1 LEKKNG
7 RYKYFVLEGRLRRPR
22 GAGQRPAPKTTRRVI
37 KIDKEYFLQKIQ
49 YKRMKKSER
58 YGKEQEEI
66 GNKIIEILKLDE
78 KQTFLLC
85 DLDEDLEKQQAILGL
100 KDDIQ
105 KYFAVSSMTAFHN
118 DRKTKRDYLI
128 IVKGI
133 LKQLGYV
140 MEKRDYTLK
149 IEGKGMYKRTIQYK
163 IFKEEIS
170 EKI

>member
-1 LEKKNG
+1 
-7 RYKYFVLEGRLRRPR
+7 
-22 GAGQRPAPKTTRRVI
+22 
-37 KIDKEYFLQKIQ
+37 
-49 YKRMKKSER
+49 MKKSER